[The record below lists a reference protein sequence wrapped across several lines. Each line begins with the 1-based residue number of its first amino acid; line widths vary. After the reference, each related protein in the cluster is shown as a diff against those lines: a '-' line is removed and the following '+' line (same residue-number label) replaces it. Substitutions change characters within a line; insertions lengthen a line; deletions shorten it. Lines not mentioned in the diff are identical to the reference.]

1 MFIGEC
7 SSRAQ
12 QTNYRFYFTTFYKI
26 LLRTPNYHAVP
37 RVFAMIHHALLKSN
51 ENVPSNWVQASG
63 SIQIS
68 LSFYTKPKCF
78 SDFWHGTAAG
88 LPASAAT
95 TAAAWVSICRL
106 ESPKEV
112 IALAKNVPKLPSICV
127 LQGGC
132 ECPFAKKKRDFES
145 RSLASKIWIR
155 PSQ

>member
-37 RVFAMIHHALLKSN
+37 RVFAIIHYALLKSN

-78 SDFWHGTAAG
+78 SDFWHGHIVTRPSG
-88 LPASAAT
+88 VGGYDCGCL
-95 TAAAWVSICRL
+95 ICRL
-106 ESPKEV
+106 ESPEEV
-112 IALAKNVPKLPSICV
+112 IALAKTSQNFQAYVFLP
-127 LQGGC
+127 GRC
-132 ECPFAKKKRDFES
+132 ECPKTTKTRRTENGLF
-145 RSLASKIWIR
+145 R
-155 PSQ
+155 PPGLCLL